1 LTSAGGF
8 RDCGLHQQTATIK
21 PITRSGET
29 ARSMNPVA
37 IFFIVFF
44 LSFQANY
51 LYIFVRG
58 IQGDYI
64 PLVLV
69 VSSALGLLSAYE
81 ETEWTKSRTNKPPN

>member
-1 LTSAGGF
+1 LPLRIFQRILDISRSF

-51 LYIFVRG
+51 L
-58 IQGDYI
+58 
-64 PLVLV
+64 
-69 VSSALGLLSAYE
+69 
-81 ETEWTKSRTNKPPN
+81 